1 MKKSGAKG
9 DLNGFL
15 DAGSFIDGTLHFE
28 DTFRLDGR
36 LRGSI
41 VSRGDLVVGEH
52 GEVDAEI
59 EVGRIFVSGTVR
71 GKVTAHQRLEIAA
84 GGRVLADLETPSL
97 IVEDGATLQGQ
108 CNMSSKGAAAPR
120 EVTAQ
125 PVERVQNVTRLPV
138 PKKS

>member
-1 MKKSGAKG
+1 MKKTGSRG

-15 DAGSFIDGTLHFE
+15 DAGSFIEGALHFE

-36 LRGSI
+36 LKGRV

-52 GEVDAEI
+52 GDVEADI

-71 GKVTAHQRLEIAA
+71 GKVVAQHRVEIAA

-97 IVEDGATLQGQ
+97 VVEDGAVLQGQ
-108 CNMSSKGAAAPR
+108 CNMSGQAAPVDR
-120 EVTAQ
+120 ERSPQAGQ
-125 PVERVQNVTRLPV
+125 GVQNVTRLPLS
-138 PKKS
+138 KKN